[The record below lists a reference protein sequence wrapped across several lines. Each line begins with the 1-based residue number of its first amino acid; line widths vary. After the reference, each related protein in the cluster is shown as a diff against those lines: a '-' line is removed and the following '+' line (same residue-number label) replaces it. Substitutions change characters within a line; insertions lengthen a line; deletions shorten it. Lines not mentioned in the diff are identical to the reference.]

1 MSTVSTSDHPA
12 QQKKG
17 FIAFIFKIIG
27 VLFLSM
33 IISILLE
40 WAGMTWWWPEKGEQ
54 HAFEM
59 MQKEISYLGGDS
71 ADAHND
77 KAISTVSGYIHS
89 TINTIFID
97 SGIIESIGSIRR
109 FESDDNKLT
118 RMIKSTLSAYYEYL
132 MAAVFI
138 IIMFM
143 VRLSILFLSIPA
155 FLLFGAVGMTDG
167 LVQRDLRRW
176 CGGHES
182 SYVYHWAKKLA
193 LPTLVITWFVYLTI
207 PNSIHPNFVITPFAV
222 LFGLVLMVM
231 SSRFKKYL

>member
-1 MSTVSTSDHPA
+1 MSAASTSVHPA

-17 FIAFIFKIIG
+17 VVAFILKIIG

-40 WAGMTWWWPEKGEQ
+40 WAGMTWWWPEEGEQ

-59 MQKEISYLGGDS
+59 MQKEIGYLGGNS
-71 ADAHND
+71 ENTYNGEAV
-77 KAISTVSGYIHS
+77 STASGYIHKA
-89 TINTIFID
+89 INTMFID
-97 SGIIESIGSIRR
+97 SGVIEAIGSIKQ
-109 FESDDNKLT
+109 FDQDDNKLT
-118 RMIKSTLSAYYEYL
+118 RYIKSALSTYYEYL